1 MMQQG
6 HLTQNSETWINHRS
20 LNTDL
25 TDNGRAIQEGLLP
38 FPAQIHQQY
47 LSVLEPENNKR

>member
-1 MMQQG
+1 M
-6 HLTQNSETWINHRS
+6 
-20 LNTDL
+20 NTDL

-47 LSVLEPENNKR
+47 LSVLEPGNNKR